1 MTRLISG
8 VLNHYLFSII
18 LSFMIKLHSI
28 VSSPFKLR
36 RVRLRSF
43 NANQFAVVSLVTVH
57 FLYCSSTGRVRLVDG
72 MTGMTQSEVVTSVQP
87 YILDACPCQCEE

>member
-18 LSFMIKLHSI
+18 LSFMFELHSI
-28 VSSPFKLR
+28 VSSHFKLR

-43 NANQFAVVSLVTVH
+43 INNANQFAVVSLVTVH
-57 FLYCSSTGRVRLVDG
+57 FLYCSTGRVRLVDE
-72 MTGMTQSEVVTSVQP
+72 MTGMTQSEVAESPQS
-87 YILDACPCQCEE
+87 